1 MTQEQW
7 EKLKGII
14 ENPHKL
20 GFGYFDEIV
29 ITRDCVY
36 KGAWIMEIRNDPVAE
51 IRWETVKE
59 GSTEKNPPF

>member
-14 ENPHKL
+14 ENPHKS

-36 KGAWIMEIRNDPVAE
+36 KGAWIMEIRNPIKDRPP
-51 IRWETVKE
+51 
-59 GSTEKNPPF
+59 GPPF

>member
-14 ENPHKL
+14 ENPHKS

-36 KGAWIMEIRNDPVAE
+36 KGAWIMEIRNDPAEE
-51 IRWETVKE
+51 IRLETVKE